1 MKNVLIYHRV
11 DEKHLNYLREKY
23 PGYNF
28 YGCTHKEDMEKY
40 IGETDALISFKCD
53 KEMLSKANR
62 LKWIQSLAA
71 GVDIFPLDEI
81 KKRGIILTNG
91 RGIHKIH
98 MSEYAIGVLIMLAR
112 NFHLMFRNQ
121 SKKDWNKKVHQGE
134 IYNATLGIIGL
145 GSIGS
150 EIAKRANALGMHVI
164 GVKGKVTPV
173 PFVEKVYSE
182 NEMGEVFKQSDY
194 IINLLPGTKNTMN
207 IIDKK
212 YFDMMKEGACFIN
225 MGRGSTVNEEDF
237 IEALK
242 SGKIR
247 AAVSDVF
254 HQEPLPESSPL
265 WDMENLI
272 ITPHICGESDKYFD
286 RALEIIEPNLL
297 AFEGKGEFVNVV
309 DLDRGY

>member
-1 MKNVLIYHRV
+1 M
-11 DEKHLNYLREKY
+11 
-23 PGYNF
+23 
-28 YGCTHKEDMEKY
+28 
-40 IGETDALISFKCD
+40 A
-53 KEMLSKANR
+53 
-62 LKWIQSLAA
+62 
-71 GVDIFPLDEI
+71 
-81 KKRGIILTNG
+81 
-91 RGIHKIH
+91 
-98 MSEYAIGVLIMLAR
+98 EYAIGVLIMLAR
-112 NFHLMFRNQ
+112 NFHVMFRNQ
-121 SKKDWNKKVHQGE
+121 SKKDWNRKVHQGE
-134 IYNATLGIIGL
+134 INNATLGIIGL

-150 EIAKRANALGMHVI
+150 EIAKKASALGMHVI
-164 GVKGKVTPV
+164 GAKGKITSV

-182 NEMGEVFKQSDY
+182 EEMGEVFKQSDY
-194 IINLLPGTKNTMN
+194 IINLLPGTKDTEN

-225 MGRGSTVNEEDF
+225 MGRGSTVNDEDF

-247 AAVSDVF
+247 AAASDVF

-297 AFEGKGEFVNVV
+297 AFEGKGEYVNLV
-309 DLDRGY
+309 DIDRGY